1 MKRDVTANRGAT
13 LPDGSAPAPTSPTA
27 GGRAHS
33 TLSRRLAGPRSRDDV
48 EAAYVAA
55 RDAWAQAMRAANS
68 GRNADMA
75 TLAIAQEAFEAAAA
89 ERARWSGATH
99 VAIPVDPE
107 PKRNIEVILGQE
119 GEWNRVHHREPSRG
133 LAGRLKRLL
142 GG

>member
-1 MKRDVTANRGAT
+1 MKRDVTASRGVT
-13 LPDGSAPAPTSPTA
+13 LPDGTAPAPTSPTA
-27 GGRAHS
+27 DGHAHS

-75 TLAIAQEAFEAAAA
+75 TLAIAQEVFESAAA
-89 ERARWSGATH
+89 ERARWSHATH
-99 VAIPVDPE
+99 AAIPVAPE

-119 GEWNRVHHREPSRG
+119 VEWNRVHHHEPSRG